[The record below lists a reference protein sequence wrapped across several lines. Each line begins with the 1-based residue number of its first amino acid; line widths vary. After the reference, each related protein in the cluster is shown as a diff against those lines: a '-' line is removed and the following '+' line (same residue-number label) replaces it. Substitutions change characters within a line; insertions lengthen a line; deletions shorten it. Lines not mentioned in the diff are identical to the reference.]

1 MLAGPRLLALI
12 SLALVAMAAAI
23 AAGISPAELA
33 ARTLIVWT
41 ARTSLVLFALAYA
54 ARPLVQLRPS
64 PAAKALLARR
74 KWLGLGF
81 AVSHGL
87 HLAAILWLASPDFGA
102 FVRAQAPTTA
112 VAALTFVLIGAMTV
126 TSIESVKRAM
136 PARAWRRLH
145 WTGMQLA
152 FLAFTSTYA
161 GAIGRHPLYAV
172 PAALCLAIGA
182 LRAAA
187 WLRARRH
194 RARRAADAAA
204 RRAA

>member
-12 SLALVAMAAAI
+12 SLALAAMCAAI
-23 AAGISPAELA
+23 AASVSPAPLA
-33 ARTLIVWT
+33 ARTLVVWT
-41 ARTSLVLFALAYA
+41 ARTSFVLFALAYA
-54 ARPLVQLRPS
+54 ARPLVQLQPS

-81 AVSHGL
+81 AVSHGF
-87 HLAAILWLASPDFGA
+87 HLAGIIWLASPDFGA
-102 FVRAQAPTTA
+102 FVRSQKPTTI
-112 VAALTFVLIGAMTV
+112 VAAATFVLLGAMAV

-136 PARAWRRLH
+136 PSRTWRRLH

-152 FLAFTSTYA
+152 WLAFASTYT
-161 GAIGRHPLYAV
+161 GAVSRHPLYAL
-172 PAALCLAIGA
+172 PAAIVLGIGA

-187 WLRARRH
+187 WWRARR
-194 RARRAADAAA
+194 RRQERTESAA